1 MSDKKML
8 KPIQKGSVSQV
19 IIDRITDALI
29 SGELKP
35 GSKIPT
41 EVEFSESL
49 GVGRNSV
56 REATKILESF
66 GVLEVRHAEGTF
78 VAEQFSQKMLDP
90 LVYGVIMQNGSM
102 NELLEFKL
110 AFLRS
115 ILYLAV
121 VKATQADIEELE
133 KYYKIL
139 DETIKD
145 HPKDEHAIYAANR
158 DFHIALA
165 KVCGNG
171 FMYQINSVIMKISK
185 YSRLGGIRSAISEG
199 KTEDIADACYHL
211 LEIVKTHDVE
221 SINPTLDDIL
231 EYWKHLLM

>member
-1 MSDKKML
+1 MTQNKML

-41 EVEFSESL
+41 ENEFSESL

-66 GVLEVRHAEGTF
+66 GVLEVRHSEGTF
-78 VAEQFSQKMLDP
+78 IAEKFSQKMLDP

-121 VKATQADIEELE
+121 EKATQDDINDLQNH
-133 KYYKIL
+133 YDFL
-139 DETIKD
+139 CSTIKSK
-145 HPKDEHAIYAANR
+145 PKDTQAIYDANLE
-158 DFHIALA
+158 FHIALA
-165 KVCGNG
+165 KVSNNA
-171 FMYQINSVIMKISK
+171 FLVQINSVIMKISK
-185 YSRLGGIRSAISEG
+185 YSRLVGVSAAIDEH
-199 KTEDIADACYHL
+199 KTEDIANVCHSL
-211 LEIVKTHDVE
+211 LEIVKTRDVE
-221 SINPTLDDIL
+221 SINPSLNHIL
-231 EYWKHLLM
+231 EYWMHLLI